1 MSSNKIISWFRRL
14 REDWNRIITV
24 ARKKI
29 ISWFRRLRED
39 WNRIITVA
47 RKPDRNFFSLN
58 LKIIL
63 LVMTIV
69 GILAYIIQLVF
80 TLIGV

>member
-1 MSSNKIISWFRRL
+1 MSSNKL
-14 REDWNRIITV
+14 
-24 ARKKI
+24 

-58 LKIIL
+58 LKVTL
-63 LVMTIV
+63 LVLVVV
-69 GILAYIIQLVF
+69 GVLAYIIQLAL

>member
-24 ARKKI
+24 
-29 ISWFRRLRED
+29 S
-39 WNRIITVA
+39 

-58 LKIIL
+58 LKITL
-63 LVMTIV
+63 LVIAIV

>member
-1 MSSNKIISWFRRL
+1 MSSN
-14 REDWNRIITV
+14 
-24 ARKKI
+24 KI

-58 LKIIL
+58 LKITL
-63 LVMTIV
+63 LVITIV

>member
-1 MSSNKIISWFRRL
+1 MSSNKLI
-14 REDWNRIITV
+14 N
-24 ARKKI
+24 
-29 ISWFRRLRED
+29 WFRRLRED

-58 LKIIL
+58 LKVTL
-63 LVMTIV
+63 LVLVVV
-69 GILAYIIQLVF
+69 GILAYIIQLTL

>member
-1 MSSNKIISWFRRL
+1 MSSN
-14 REDWNRIITV
+14 
-24 ARKKI
+24 KI

>member
-24 ARKKI
+24 
-29 ISWFRRLRED
+29 S
-39 WNRIITVA
+39 

-58 LKIIL
+58 LKITL
-63 LVMTIV
+63 LVITIV
-69 GILAYIIQLVF
+69 G
-80 TLIGV
+80 

>member
-24 ARKKI
+24 ARK
-29 ISWFRRLRED
+29 
-39 WNRIITVA
+39 
-47 RKPDRNFFSLN
+47 PDKSFFSLN
-58 LKIIL
+58 LKVTL
-63 LVMTIV
+63 LVLVVI
-69 GILAYIIQLVF
+69 GILAYIIQLVL

>member
-1 MSSNKIISWFRRL
+1 MSSNKL
-14 REDWNRIITV
+14 
-24 ARKKI
+24 

-58 LKIIL
+58 LKVTL
-63 LVMTIV
+63 LVLAVV
-69 GILAYIIQLVF
+69 GVLAYIIQLAL

>member
-1 MSSNKIISWFRRL
+1 VSSNKL
-14 REDWNRIITV
+14 
-24 ARKKI
+24 

-58 LKIIL
+58 LKVTL
-63 LVMTIV
+63 LVLAVV
-69 GILAYIIQLVF
+69 GVLAYIIQLAL

>member
-1 MSSNKIISWFRRL
+1 MSSNKLI
-14 REDWNRIITV
+14 N
-24 ARKKI
+24 
-29 ISWFRRLRED
+29 WFRRLRED

-58 LKIIL
+58 LKVTL
-63 LVMTIV
+63 LVLVVV
-69 GILAYIIQLVF
+69 GILAYIIQLAL

>member
-1 MSSNKIISWFRRL
+1 MSSNKII
-14 REDWNRIITV
+14 N
-24 ARKKI
+24 
-29 ISWFRRLRED
+29 WFRRLRED

-58 LKIIL
+58 LKVTL
-63 LVMTIV
+63 LVLAVV
-69 GILAYIIQLVF
+69 GVLAYIIQLAL

>member
-1 MSSNKIISWFRRL
+1 
-14 REDWNRIITV
+14 
-24 ARKKI
+24 KI

-63 LVMTIV
+63 LVITIV

>member
-1 MSSNKIISWFRRL
+1 
-14 REDWNRIITV
+14 
-24 ARKKI
+24 KI